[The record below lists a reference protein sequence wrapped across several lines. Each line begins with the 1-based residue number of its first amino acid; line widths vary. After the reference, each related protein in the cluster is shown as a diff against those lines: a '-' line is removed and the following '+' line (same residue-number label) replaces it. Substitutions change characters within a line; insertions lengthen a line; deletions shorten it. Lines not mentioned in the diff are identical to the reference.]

1 MHTQILG
8 AALLTLGALAN
19 ANATSACPRTP
30 TALIE
35 HFIGAD
41 CERCWQTAGASA
53 PWRLDWILPSPSGD
67 AAPLATAALT
77 DGAERA
83 ARAGVALP
91 AADGAAEQRT
101 PLAVPRQPL
110 RLSVLSGPAWNGY
123 LAVQYD
129 LGRGAPADSK
139 VWVAIVESIP
149 AGTEG
154 SPDARELVRAVAGP
168 FGARPTASADGATPM
183 VALRAP
189 ATPQPQ
195 RLSARAWVE
204 GSDGRLLAIASEAC
218 PAPAARRR

>member
-1 MHTQILG
+1 MHLPILG
-8 AALLTLGALAN
+8 AALFALGALVN
-19 ANATSACPRTP
+19 ANAAPACPRAP

-41 CERCWQTAGASA
+41 CERCWQTAGATA

-83 ARAGVALP
+83 ARAGVVLP
-91 AADGAAEQRT
+91 AADGAAERST
-101 PLAVPRQPL
+101 PLPAQRQPL
-110 RLSVLSGPAWNGY
+110 RLKVLSGPAWNGY

-129 LGRGAPADSK
+129 LGRGAPAGSS

-168 FGARPTASADGATPM
+168 FVAKPTASADGATPM
-183 VALRAP
+183 VALRTP
-189 ATPQPQ
+189 TTPQPQ

-204 GSDGRLLAIASEAC
+204 AADGRLLAIASEAC
-218 PAPAARRR
+218 AAPARRR